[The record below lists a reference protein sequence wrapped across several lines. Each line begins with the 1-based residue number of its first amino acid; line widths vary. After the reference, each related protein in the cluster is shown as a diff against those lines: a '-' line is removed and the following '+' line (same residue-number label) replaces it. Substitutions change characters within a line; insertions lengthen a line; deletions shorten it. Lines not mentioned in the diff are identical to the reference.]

1 MQSSQ
6 VVDAFVVVQLRE
18 LVWREEFAAGAL
30 VVGGVAA
37 GHALGVAGGA
47 DVDGLLAEQLAE
59 PFGGGLLV
67 AAEEQ
72 HRVTVAYD
80 GLPRVLVHRLELGDG
95 LEDDTDADLARADRG
110 DELVEVGDASH
121 VGELIEEAV
130 QWRGEHSP
138 G

>member
-1 MQSSQ
+1 MHLSLSNCASSSG
-6 VVDAFVVVQLRE
+6 RE
-18 LVWREEFAAGAL
+18 QFAAGAL
-30 VVGGVAA
+30 VVGGMAA
-37 GHALGVAGGA
+37 GHALRVAGGA

-59 PFGGGLLV
+59 PFSGGLLV

-80 GLPRVLVHRLELGDG
+80 GLPRALYIVLSWAMVWRMMLTLTLRE
-95 LEDDTDADLARADRG
+95 RIVG

-130 QWRGEHSP
+130 QWRGEAFAGRCGS
-138 G
+138 GG